1 MVAFPMEERQCSGKR
16 FWTDGSQ
23 LGPCLRLAEQRV
35 VGAGE
40 AHPTPS
46 VLLCVGCRQVPSGL
60 LTIPRQPFGLA
71 WVTCMSSASQQP
83 CGGVSQGRDC
93 LCPRCLAMPKE
104 AGLQRGAANQSFF
117 LRPNSRTP
125 GVFCEAQ
132 TGMNGAE
139 LGTLVRPGLIAAA
152 LLSCH

>member
-40 AHPTPS
+40 AHPTS
-46 VLLCVGCRQVPSGL
+46 ILLCVGCRQVPSGF

-93 LCPRCLAMPKE
+93 LCPRCLAVPKE
-104 AGLQRGAANQSFF
+104 AGLQRGVANQSFF
-117 LRPNSRTP
+117 LCPNSRTP
-125 GVFCEAQ
+125 GVFCRGPNWDEWCRAGHTGQAQ
-132 TGMNGAE
+132 AS
-139 LGTLVRPGLIAAA
+139 
-152 LLSCH
+152 LLQPC